1 MQSQESRRSIADAIA
16 ARLAIILGPHTARTA
31 VKTFTQKALGRGPE
45 TLTAADVPK
54 LADAL
59 RPLLRTFIG
68 RVQADLLVEQLKD
81 QMRREAGA

>member
-1 MQSQESRRSIADAIA
+1 MQSQESRRPIADAIA

-45 TLTAADVPK
+45 TLTPADVPK

-68 RVQADLLVEQLKD
+68 RAQSDLLVEQLKD
-81 QMRREAGA
+81 QIRREAGA